1 MFGFLFGL
9 AALVAY
15 RALFGA
21 AVDRVITGKGY
32 EEIWFWWGFFF
43 GFLALLVALAKAD
56 ASGGARPPEDRKEAL
71 LQEGGWICQRCGQVN
86 PAYTGTCGCGAA
98 KRDRGAPEAEAQR
111 EARELAHAQSLK
123 AYKELLDAG
132 ALTQEEFDRKKAE
145 LLGL

>member
-1 MFGFLFGL
+1 MAGINEEFPMIKISVRN
-9 AALVAY
+9 LVEFIL
-15 RALFGA
+15 RSG
-21 AVDRVITGKGY
+21 DIDNRVG
-32 EEIWFWWGFFF
+32 
-43 GFLALLVALAKAD
+43 ALAKAD

>member
-32 EEIWFWWGFFF
+32 EENWFWWGCFF

-56 ASGGARPPEDRKEAL
+56 ASGGARPPEDRK
-71 LQEGGWICQRCGQVN
+71 
-86 PAYTGTCGCGAA
+86 
-98 KRDRGAPEAEAQR
+98 
-111 EARELAHAQSLK
+111 
-123 AYKELLDAG
+123 
-132 ALTQEEFDRKKAE
+132 
-145 LLGL
+145 